1 MQAPRRLFSDR
12 SPEVRASM
20 PVPRTRPV
28 TMLTAA
34 GLCAIIVLMQMVP
47 QWQAP
52 TNRLP
57 PAAQDSAAQ

>member
-1 MQAPRRLFSDR
+1 
-12 SPEVRASM
+12 M